1 MPSKQN
7 QDEDWQYET
16 PEEQDVISKNSLV
29 LLCNSKVEAVPLN
42 CPSSPFAGSSWPW
55 GLTFHTTLW
64 SPSPSPPPS
73 SGVYS
78 REGAA

>member
-42 CPSSPFAGSSWPW
+42 CPEVGQN
-55 GLTFHTTLW
+55 HI
-64 SPSPSPPPS
+64 
-73 SGVYS
+73 
-78 REGAA
+78 